1 MAENNLAGSVF
12 EALEAATDDIA
23 ASVAQKEAVAA
34 QIRSGKFSREELERN
49 YFPKDAELKSKIR
62 HDSEDAIRNAHRI
75 VAAYREEC
83 EKKNVLDASLINDD
97 AKFLQGNIKLNEKD
111 INDLLERNADNR
123 TMSILILR
131 YAKEHG
137 LKVDGRHKLR
147 QQAEAKEC
155 DDLDAVISLYQRWI
169 AHPRGKEM
177 LNKFFVSE

>member
-1 MAENNLAGSVF
+1 M
-12 EALEAATDDIA
+12 
-23 ASVAQKEAVAA
+23 
-34 QIRSGKFSREELERN
+34 
-49 YFPKDAELKSKIR
+49 
-62 HDSEDAIRNAHRI
+62 
-75 VAAYREEC
+75 
-83 EKKNVLDASLINDD
+83 INDD